1 MTRAANNQ
9 LYSVR
14 GLALAKVALKPGGI
28 LAVWSAAPDAGF
40 SRRLKDAGFK
50 VEEISV
56 RARGNGKGPRHV
68 IWFGRLR

>member
-1 MTRAANNQ
+1 MRCNNDQ
-9 LYSVR
+9 LYSMR
-14 GLALAKVALKPGGI
+14 GLALAKVALKPAGI

-50 VEEISV
+50 VDEISV
-56 RARGNGKGPRHV
+56 RARSTGKGPRHV